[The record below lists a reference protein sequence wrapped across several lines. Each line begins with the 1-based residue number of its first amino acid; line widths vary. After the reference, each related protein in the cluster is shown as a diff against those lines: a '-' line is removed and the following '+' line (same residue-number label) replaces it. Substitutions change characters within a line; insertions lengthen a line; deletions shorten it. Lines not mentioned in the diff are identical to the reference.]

1 MRYAVLIPTF
11 AVAFV
16 LQLTVLNLFTI
27 NGIVPS
33 LILCLVLI
41 ITFLF
46 DREDRVILVGTVTGL
61 LLDMVTGHYTGIY
74 ALTLFLIGSATI
86 AYKYFANS
94 DSRLSLIPLC
104 IGGVAL
110 YHIIPAVILKLAGS
124 GVSIFRILG
133 FMPIS
138 ILYNFAVLYV
148 MYMVLIRSVNK
159 RPKRSRYERYE
170 II

>member
-41 ITFLF
+41 ITLLF
-46 DREDRVILVGTVTGL
+46 DREDRVLIVAAVTGL
-61 LLDMVTGHYTGIY
+61 CLDIVTGHYTGVY
-74 ALTLFLIGSATI
+74 ALTLFLAGCATM

-94 DSRLSLIPLC
+94 ESRLSLIPLC
-104 IGGVAL
+104 IGGVAI
-110 YHIIPAVILKLAGS
+110 YHIVPSVILKLAGS
-124 GVSIFRILG
+124 GVSFGRILG
-133 FMPIS
+133 FMPVS
-138 ILYNFAVLYV
+138 ILYNFAVLYI
-148 MYMVLIRSVNK
+148 MYKVLIRSVNK

>member
-1 MRYAVLIPTF
+1 MRYAALIPTF
-11 AVAFV
+11 AVALV

-46 DREDRVILVGTVTGL
+46 DQEERVILVGTVTGL
-61 LLDMVTGHYTGIY
+61 LLDIVTGHYTGIY
-74 ALTLFLIGSATI
+74 GLTLFAAGCATVI
-86 AYKYFANS
+86 YKYFANS

-104 IGGVAL
+104 MGGVAI
-110 YHIIPAVILKLAGS
+110 YHILPSVILKLTGS
-124 GVSIFRILG
+124 GVSMFRILG
-133 FMPIS
+133 FMPVS
-138 ILYNFAVLYV
+138 ILYNFAVLYI